1 MSASLNELIRQ
12 LPQDTEKR
20 VEQTRKQFLQTF
32 QGEIRRESGLVLNRD
47 SLIPSKGNSNHVSI
61 PVRVV
66 AGIPTVLHTVDI
78 DPSYWHLLPLV
89 PYHSLLMNLDNAAP
103 RLAEIIN
110 NIENNMKDSP
120 IPAIKSTMATDFKAA
135 GNHAKEIAALIEK
148 INPVTQILGINE
160 DVLGSYDYS
169 NDNSPKISLYWAV
182 IGIVANLLSIKPE
195 ALTGV
200 VLAHE
205 LAHGYSHVGTDID
218 GERWD
223 TESFHRS
230 DLALV
235 EGIAQYYTH
244 LICERMNSRIP
255 GVFDAYDKLLENQ
268 PKVYTTHL
276 NWIDDYSPEVVR
288 MAIIEAR
295 RNKVTAISD
304 FESILSKA
312 ASRLHQNTIILNE
325 S

>member
-1 MSASLNELIRQ
+1 MSASLNELIKQ
-12 LPQDTEKR
+12 LPLDTEKR

-32 QGEIRRESGLVLNRD
+32 QREIRKESGLALNRD
-47 SLIPSKGNSNHVSI
+47 SLTSSNNISNHVSI
-61 PVRVV
+61 PVRIV
-66 AGIPTVLHTVDI
+66 AGIPRALLTVDI

-89 PYHSLLMNLDNAAP
+89 PYHSLLKNLDTAAP
-103 RLAEIIN
+103 QLAEIIN
-110 NIENNMKDSP
+110 NIENNMEDGA
-120 IPAIKSTMATDFKAA
+120 IPAIKSTIATDFKTA
-135 GNHAKEIAALIEK
+135 GNHAKELSALIEK

-169 NDNSPKISLYWAV
+169 NENSPKISLYWAV
-182 IGIVANLLSIKPE
+182 IGIVANLLSIRAE

-223 TESFHRS
+223 TESFHHS
-230 DLALV
+230 DLALT

-244 LICERMNSRIP
+244 LICERMNGRVP
-255 GVFDAYDKLLENQ
+255 GIFDAYDKLLESQ
-268 PKVYTTHL
+268 PKAYRTHL
-276 NWIDDYSPEVVR
+276 SWIDSYSPEIVR

-295 RNKVTAISD
+295 RNDITAVSD
-304 FESILSKA
+304 FEKLLTNA
-312 ASRLHQNTIILNE
+312 DFRLHKNTIAL